1 MRPRFPN
8 HSLDELC
15 GLFGMTGN
23 AWHHR
28 HKRQSGK
35 PDDSGRV
42 LEMVK
47 VLRKRQCKLG
57 TPSLYEHL
65 RPSLKALGIKMGRN
79 ALNELLQSRG
89 LGIKQRKGRHP
100 KTTDSTHGKET
111 YPNIT
116 VDFVPD
122 GPNQLWVGDITYIRR
137 KRGGFFFLML
147 LTDAYSHKVVGW
159 HINVTMTAEDC
170 MVALDMALA
179 QLPQDHSLIHHT
191 DRGGQ
196 YNDEEYLR
204 RLAARGIRVSMTESG
219 DPKENPV
226 AERLNGILKHDQD
239 LKQGFGSLREARKAT
254 AEAILIYNTERL
266 HSSCDYMTPEKAH
279 EGTGLLR
286 KRWKNLRKERAILKR
301 KAEEEKA
308 NGPA

>member
-1 MRPRFPN
+1 
-8 HSLDELC
+8 
-15 GLFGMTGN
+15 
-23 AWHHR
+23 
-28 HKRQSGK
+28 
-35 PDDSGRV
+35 
-42 LEMVK
+42 MVT

-57 TPSLYEHL
+57 TPRLYEHL
-65 RPSLKALGIKMGRN
+65 KPSLAKLGIKMGRT

-89 LGIKQRKGRHP
+89 MGIKQRKGRHVN
-100 KTTDSTHGKET
+100 TTDSTHGRKT

-122 GPNQLWVGDITYIRR
+122 GPHQLWVGDITYLRR

-159 HINVTMTAEDC
+159 HVNVTMTAEDC

-196 YNDEEYLR
+196 YIDEEYVRKLTD
-204 RLAARGIRVSMTESG
+204 RGIRISMTESG

-226 AERLNGILKHDQD
+226 AERMNGILKHDQG
-239 LKQGFGSLREARKAT
+239 LIREFGTLRQAQRAAE
-254 AEAILIYNTERL
+254 EAIAIYNKERL
-266 HSSCDYMTPEKAH
+266 HSSCDYMTPENAH
-279 EGTGLLR
+279 GCTGPLR
-286 KRWKNLRKERAILKR
+286 KRWKNLRKERAIAKR
-301 KAEEEKA
+301 KAAEEKA
-308 NGPA
+308 DGPA